1 MKVTLIT
8 GASLG
13 IGQAF
18 AKQLASEKH
27 NLLLIAR
34 SENKLKVLC
43 DELMAKY
50 NIKAYYFPL
59 DLTKP
64 GADQTLFEET
74 ETRGLQVDFLVNNAG
89 IGSAGDF
96 LEHDLQSE
104 IAMMHLNMDAMVALT
119 YRFLPQMRAR
129 KRGKIINVSPM
140 AGFIPIPY
148 MAVYAASKAFVHS
161 FTQGIAEEN
170 RLFNIQTMLLC
181 PGATE
186 TNFFEAAQIGADR
199 KSSFSTNKLETPEEV
214 VTSGLKGLK
223 RNKRVTISGT
233 QNKLARLM
241 QFVPNSVIIKALG
254 NRMRK
259 NLNYV

>member
-64 GADQTLFEET
+64 GADQTLFE
-74 ETRGLQVDFLVNNAG
+74 
-89 IGSAGDF
+89 
-96 LEHDLQSE
+96 
-104 IAMMHLNMDAMVALT
+104 
-119 YRFLPQMRAR
+119 
-129 KRGKIINVSPM
+129 
-140 AGFIPIPY
+140 
-148 MAVYAASKAFVHS
+148 
-161 FTQGIAEEN
+161 
-170 RLFNIQTMLLC
+170 
-181 PGATE
+181 
-186 TNFFEAAQIGADR
+186 
-199 KSSFSTNKLETPEEV
+199 
-214 VTSGLKGLK
+214 
-223 RNKRVTISGT
+223 
-233 QNKLARLM
+233 
-241 QFVPNSVIIKALG
+241 G
-254 NRMRK
+254 NRNPWTSSGFSGKQCRHW
-259 NLNYV
+259 LGRRFFRT